1 VVELKL
7 TSSSYPFPSQFRT
20 DNRRVRPQ
28 VCFTPLSPP
37 LSSFLEPPSL
47 LSSLPLSFSLREYSV
62 YSLAD
67 LVAAVACA
75 LRFDIDKLV
84 EWFEGQAEYQ

>member
-1 VVELKL
+1 
-7 TSSSYPFPSQFRT
+7 
-20 DNRRVRPQ
+20 
-28 VCFTPLSPP
+28 
-37 LSSFLEPPSL
+37 
-47 LSSLPLSFSLREYSV
+47 V